1 MLQAKKSSSSGGS
14 GTPKTV
20 PYVNP
25 LSPRLELGD
34 DESLYRWTWMDNA
47 SPNHYSVEEYP
58 GTQATKNFTVSFP
71 SDKVLLYFVE
81 YRTVFSVIKIDLFK

>member
-1 MLQAKKSSSSGGS
+1 
-14 GTPKTV
+14 
-20 PYVNP
+20 
-25 LSPRLELGD
+25 
-34 DESLYRWTWMDNA
+34 MDNA

-81 YRTVFSVIKIDLFK
+81 YRTVFSVIKIDLFKPGQHFAPSQAPAHQLNRISR